1 MRILLVNEIR
11 LVCNLLASVLED
23 EPDMEV
29 AGCATSVEDA
39 LKLAGAC
46 DVILVNAQMGIEAT
60 RELFAANAGGN
71 LGTKILVFGLTETE
85 KEVLRFVQAGAF
97 GYILKDDSVEELV
110 LRIRSAHED
119 KVLLN
124 PRIAAA
130 LTSRVAE
137 LAQHDAGADVE
148 LGYGD
153 AGALGELTPRE
164 HEIVALI
171 SQGLSNQEIADKLI
185 IEIGTVKNHVHN
197 ILTKLNASNRYEAAA
212 FLAMYDGE

>member
-11 LVCNLLASVLED
+11 LLCNLLASVLED

-39 LKLAGAC
+39 LKLADGC
-46 DVILVNAQMGIEAT
+46 DVILVNAQMGTEAT
-60 RELFAANAGGN
+60 RELFAANASDNPGA
-71 LGTKILVFGLTETE
+71 KILVFGLTETE
-85 KEVLRFVQAGAF
+85 EQVLRFVQAGAF
-97 GYILKDDSVEELV
+97 GYILKDDSVDELV
-110 LRIRSAHED
+110 LRIRSAYED

-130 LTSRVAE
+130 LTSRVTE
-137 LAQHDAGADVE
+137 LAQQAAGPDLEA
-148 LGYGD
+148 GYGD
-153 AGALGELTPRE
+153 TDALDELTPRE
-164 HEIVALI
+164 HEIVTLI

-212 FLAMYDGE
+212 FVAMYDPE